1 MAYARDLKSRVRI
14 GHAGSTPASAKYVF
28 NGSGFLAEKKIQA
41 VLFDIGET
49 LLNFGKVDVVALFEE
64 GGKLAHDFLQKLGQ
78 STGSLHIFL
87 LKHLWMI
94 RVFHIRSCLTG
105 KDFDSLA
112 LLKKI
117 EQKKGVKLSEEQWEE
132 FGWRWYEPLS
142 KFAAVE
148 PDIKQTLE
156 KLKRAG
162 IKLGI
167 LSNTFINAVT
177 LERHLEQFGILDFFP
192 VRVYSYQFNFR
203 KPDSRIFVEAAKRM
217 NCEPANVLFVGDRLD
232 LDIAGAMA
240 ANMPAV
246 IKRAYTN
253 INKDIPQNVIKI
265 ERLAELP
272 KIVEEINS
280 E

>member
-1 MAYARDLKSRVRI
+1 M
-14 GHAGSTPASAKYVF
+14 
-28 NGSGFLAEKKIQA
+28 AEKKIHA

-49 LLNFGKVDVVALFEE
+49 LLNFGKVDVLALFEE
-64 GGKLAHDFLQKLGQ
+64 GGKLAHDFLGKRNQPV
-78 STGSLHIFL
+78 GSQQIFL

-94 RVFHIRSCLTG
+94 RIFRVWSYLSG

-112 LLKKI
+112 VLKKM
-117 EQKKGVKLSEEQWEE
+117 EQKKGAKLSEKQWEE
-132 FGWRWYEPLS
+132 YGWQWYEPLS
-142 KFAAVE
+142 KIAQAE

-156 KLKRAG
+156 KLKQAG
-162 IKLGI
+162 MKLGI

-177 LERHLEQFGILDFFP
+177 LERHLAQFDILEFFS
-192 VRVYSYQFNFR
+192 VRLYSYQFKFR
-203 KPDSRIFVEAAKRM
+203 KPDSRIFVEAAKKM
-217 NCEPANVLFVGDRLD
+217 GCEPANVLFVGDRLD
-232 LDIAGAMA
+232 LDIAGATA

-253 INKDIPQNVIKI
+253 INKDVPQNVIKI

-272 KIVEEINS
+272 GVVEEINS

>member
-1 MAYARDLKSRVRI
+1 
-14 GHAGSTPASAKYVF
+14 
-28 NGSGFLAEKKIQA
+28 LAEKKIQA

-78 STGSLHIFL
+78 PAESLQIFL

-94 RVFHIRSCLTG
+94 RIFRIWSYLTG

-112 LLKKI
+112 LLRKM

-132 FGWRWYEPLS
+132 FGWCWYEPLS
-142 KFAAVE
+142 KFAKVE

-156 KLKRAG
+156 KLKQAG

-177 LERHLEQFGILDFFP
+177 LERHLAQFDILDFFTTK
-192 VRVYSYQFNFR
+192 VYSYQFKFR
-203 KPDSRIFVEAAKRM
+203 KPDSRIFVEAAKKM
-217 NCEPANVLFVGDRLD
+217 NCEPCNVLFVGDRLD
-232 LDIAGAMA
+232 LDIAGASK
-240 ANMPAV
+240 ANMPV
-246 IKRAYTN
+246 VMKRAYTN
-253 INKDIPQNVIKI
+253 TNKDIPQNVIKI

-272 KIVEEINS
+272 GIVEEINHGLRG
-280 E
+280 